1 MNDLR
6 CIGQKKNQM
15 AQAFG
20 GLKNVVGGGGR
31 GGDGKRMVSLRGKKH
46 TKSPGEFLAM
56 QSI

>member
-46 TKSPGEFLAM
+46 
-56 QSI
+56 